1 MGLKIT
7 TGNYLKSSELTEAG
21 EAFVIEKVEEEPL
34 TNKDGT
40 PGEDKFILY
49 LEDSKPLVLN
59 KTNINRLVAAFGS
72 NDADD
77 WEGKSIIAYCDPTIE
92 FGSEI
97 VGGIRL
103 RAVPKSTPNSKKK
116 NTKAKKPQNGAEDD
130 DIPF

>member
-7 TGNYLKSSELTEAG
+7 TGNYLKSSELTEEG
-21 EAFVIEKVEEEPL
+21 ETFIIEKVLEEPL

-40 PGEDKFILY
+40 PGEEKFILY

-72 NDADD
+72 NAADD
-77 WEGKSIIAYCDPTIE
+77 WAGKSIIAYCDPTIE

-97 VGGIRL
+97 VGGTRL
-103 RAVPKSTPNSKKK
+103 RAVPKSTPKGKKK
-116 NTKAKKPQNGAEDD
+116 HTKAKKKICGEHD

>member
-7 TGNYLKSSELTEAG
+7 TGNYLKSSELTEEG
-21 EAFVIEKVEEEPL
+21 ETFIIEKVLEEPL

-59 KTNINRLVAAFGS
+59 KTNINRLVAAIGS

-77 WEGKSIIAYCDPTIE
+77 WVGKSIIAYCDPTIE

-103 RAVPKSTPNSKKK
+103 RAVPKSTPKSKKK

>member
-7 TGNYLKSSELTEAG
+7 TGNYLKSSELTEEG
-21 EAFVIEKVEEEPL
+21 ETFVIEKVLEEPL

-40 PGEDKFILY
+40 PGEEKFILY

-59 KTNINRLVAAFGS
+59 KTNINRVVAAFGS

-77 WEGKSIIAYCDPTIE
+77 WVGKSIIAYCDPTIE

-103 RAVPKSTPNSKKK
+103 RAVPKSASKGKKK
-116 NTKAKKPQNGAEDD
+116 NTKAKKKKNGAEDD
-130 DIPF
+130 EIPF